1 ADKDAA
7 ERALEYMALEGGTP
21 MKEIPVDTVFLGSC
35 TNARIED
42 LRMAAAVIQGRVKA
56 EDVRMMVVPGSMQV
70 RLQAGEGGL
79 DKMFKDLRAA
89 WRLTGCWMSLGK
101 NTYQSAPGER
111 AASTSNRNFEGRQ
124 GKGARTHL
132 VSPVVAAATA
142 DRGTLSSPSD
152 LGMTDYIVA
161 PN

>member
-1 ADKDAA
+1 LPESFDDPAEKDAA

-21 MKEIPVDTVFLGSC
+21 MKDIEVDTVFLGSC

-42 LRMAAAVIQGRVKA
+42 LRMAAAVIQGRDRAK
-56 EDVRMMVVPGSMQV
+56 DVRMMVVPGPIQV
-70 RLQAGEGGL
+70 RLQADGEGL
-79 DKMFKDLRAA
+79 DNIFKDFGAD
-89 WRLTGCWMSLGK
+89 WRFAGCSMCLGM
-101 NTYQSAPGER
+101 NPGQLAPGER

-142 DRGTLSSPSD
+142 VRGTLSSPSD
-152 LGMTDYIVA
+152 
-161 PN
+161 